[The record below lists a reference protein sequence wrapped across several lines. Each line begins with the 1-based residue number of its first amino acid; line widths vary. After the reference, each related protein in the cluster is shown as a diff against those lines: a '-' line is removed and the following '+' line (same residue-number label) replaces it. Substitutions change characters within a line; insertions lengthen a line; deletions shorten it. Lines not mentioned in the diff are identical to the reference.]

1 MGSAADAAG
10 SLATNAASASFG
22 TNLLNG
28 ALGGLAGIAAN
39 LVIDLIVTGITDLI
53 NAQEN
58 AIKKADEALA
68 NLEERRESLQNN
80 RTTINEIS
88 GDYERLADGVD
99 KFGRN
104 ISLSADEYDRYN
116 QIANQIAEM
125 FPQMVQGYTAEG
137 NAIIA
142 HKGNVEALTR
152 AYEEQQRAARE
163 ASVASAGDVF
173 SGYKAAIGDDVW
185 RGSGDYTKSK
195 QIESIVNNK
204 NDSEKLKD
212 ALRAYGGSFDVI
224 DLLNEIGYNAG
235 AKQTVDAGLY
245 SKLIEEDPDKIV
257 SYYRSLVS
265 KVNVET
271 AKIKPIAFDYVNLMA
286 DNMGYTAEA
295 KEALQ
300 SIVTQLGPEF
310 YTSFDN
316 SDQLFASLS
325 DGLIEK
331 FQGEEG
337 QQLTN
342 KFSEIFQLKDAFE
355 ANELDTESYLKK
367 LGEFKQVFEELPEEM
382 RKPLQ
387 DAFDLGENG
396 VEIDEMFQT
405 VRQTLN
411 KRSRWKVGSLS
422 QEELQIAYQVV
433 DKYDSWSE
441 LERKI
446 AVAKRSA
453 MSLQEVYDDLA
464 KPLERVSKSQDIFSQ
479 ALAEQE
485 SQGVVTADTL
495 NELIQLNGDYAQCL
509 EDTGGKLTLNSEK
522 FQELNKEQ
530 LKSAKAATDA
540 ELAGTLWQAALN
552 GSNEALDNQISKLTL
567 LSGQYEYATSNLKAW
582 RDAQS
587 GPDKGDL
594 FDEGKSAYETLVEDY
609 EAGNTG
615 TNRFKAAKELLLGEK
630 ATGDMEAD
638 IKTLKEFFEDEDKT
652 IESGWKKLKDSGL
665 ASGEG
670 LESVLGKN
678 VDIAKIAEAMG
689 YTDEM
694 AQMWVDMAEKK
705 GYVFDF
711 SDTGILEAEKTV
723 LKLGSAFRN
732 LDEAR
737 RKGIDVD
744 GAEDEVNNLI
754 DQLSQMPDEILQT
767 VGLRVEVKDE
777 GDTEQKILKTLDG
790 GVTIDA
796 NISAEEL
803 QKTLAVVNSDPE
815 NENSVKIPFIIE
827 DEAAKKEIESFQ
839 DLLDNLP
846 SSKGIRLYV
855 YGEEPTGA
863 AAMSS
868 KAQNKYWNGKY
879 QKIYGGTAQASGTGI
894 SGVPE
899 TGNVLVG
906 EEAPEMYVNRRTG
919 RWQLVGMLGAEF
931 IHAEKGDI
939 IFNARQTRSLLN
951 NGFAA
956 SRGKA
961 FAKGTNEFLNFS
973 GGRYVS
979 HTDWSKW
986 SRTGSR
992 SLGGTVTLKPKVEN
1006 KDIYLADIDE
1016 LYEAET
1022 RLKALEQDEEALN
1035 HALKMTD
1042 SLSEQV
1048 NLTRQL
1054 NENYRQQQAE
1064 LHAAN
1069 ERRDELIKANVEKL
1083 RGAGFNV
1090 YYDPEQNRLMVA
1102 NMEHI
1107 NELMGGSQEGTNALR
1122 KEYEELISETE
1133 KLNEAN
1139 QKSSAEWL
1147 KHAEAIRKNNLEMVE
1162 KNLQGYKEFISYADD
1177 FDLWDKMDT
1186 TKLDVLKNQLEYVNQ
1201 AFRQG
1206 LISAEEFKKK
1216 TREIGKEIYKE
1227 QKSALKEIIEL
1238 TEDLIKQETKDR
1250 VDALNDQI
1258 DKYQEIIDLKK
1269 KALQDEADEKDY
1281 SKERDQKLKEISK
1294 LQSQISRL
1302 SLDDSREAAYERM
1315 QLEEELAEKQQELA
1329 DFQEDHAREA
1339 QIDALDEEAE
1349 RFKKAKDKEI
1359 EETEAKIDTEE
1370 KLYQEAMKRIEA
1382 EGENLQDTL
1391 IKYVIK
1397 FKDAIDGES
1406 SVVSALKIAQKA
1418 VQEFGNSWE
1427 AALKGANLEF
1437 AGGESGK
1444 NISELTAQMRHN
1456 SNLWQGA
1463 DKDERARLEQ
1473 ANEDLAAKIQEALG
1487 DNGTVFKKDGT
1498 WYFTD
1503 KSGRKMLLY
1512 DIYHEGGIVGSGMSV
1527 RDDEVFALLQK
1538 GELVLDRDAK
1548 KTVYEV
1554 VDFVKEM
1561 QDRFGADIS
1570 TASKQFSPLLPRL
1583 ENQYTKAARELAPM
1597 GDAVFSPTIN
1607 VEFHHQGGMKDSDAV
1622 KYGNM
1627 IANTALD
1634 SLQNMFVKTGVSTHR
1649 FAGFKQ

>member
-1 MGSAADAAG
+1 M
-10 SLATNAASASFG
+10 ATNAGSASIG
-22 TNLLNG
+22 TSLLNG
-28 ALGGLAGIAAN
+28 ALGSLVGVAAN
-39 LVIDLIVTGITDLI
+39 LAIDLIITGITNLI

-80 RTTINEIS
+80 RTTINELS
-88 GDYERLADGVD
+88 DDYQRLADGVD
-99 KFGRN
+99 RFGRN

-142 HKGNVEALTR
+142 HKGNVEALTK

-173 SGYKAAIGDDVW
+173 SGYKAAIGDDAW
-185 RGSGDYTKSK
+185 HGRGDYTESTLIKDIVDSK
-195 QIESIVNNK
+195 
-204 NDSEKLKD
+204 DDPEKLKE
-212 ALRAYGGSFDVI
+212 ALRSYGGSYAVGGM
-224 DLLNEIGYNAG
+224 LNEIGYDAG
-235 AKQTVDAGLY
+235 PRQAVDAGTY
-245 SKLIEEDPDKIV
+245 SSLIEDDPSKII
-257 SYYRSLVS
+257 SYYQSLVS

-271 AKIKPIAFDYVNLMA
+271 AKIKPIAFDYVNLTA
-286 DNMGYTAEA
+286 DNMGYSAEA

-316 SDQLFASLS
+316 SDQLFSSLS
-325 DGLIEK
+325 DGLIAK
-331 FQGEEG
+331 FDGDEG
-337 QQLTN
+337 QQLAN

-355 ANELDTESYLKK
+355 ANEIDTGSYLEK
-367 LGEFKQVFEELPEEM
+367 LGKFKQEFEKLPEEI
-382 RKPLQ
+382 RNPLQ

-396 VEIDEMFQT
+396 VEIDEMLQA
-405 VRQTLN
+405 VRQNLKQT
-411 KRSRWKVGSLS
+411 SQWKADSLS
-422 QEELQIAYQVV
+422 QEELQIAYRVV
-433 DKYDSWSE
+433 DRGDSWSE

-446 AVAKRSA
+446 AVAKRAA
-453 MSLQEVYDDLA
+453 MSLQDVYDDLA
-464 KPLERVSKSQDIFSQ
+464 KPLDQVGESQNVFSQ

-495 NELIQLNGDYAQCL
+495 NALIQLNGDYAQCL

-522 FQELNKEQ
+522 FRELNKEQ
-530 LKSAKAATDA
+530 LENAKAATDA

-552 GSNEALDNQISKLTL
+552 GSNEALDSQITKLTL
-567 LSGQYEYATSNLKAW
+567 LSSQYEYATSNLKAW
-582 RDAQS
+582 RDVQS
-587 GPDKGDL
+587 GPEKGDL

-609 EAGNTG
+609 NAGNTG
-615 TNRFKAAKELLLGEK
+615 TNRFKAAKELLLGNVDESGMK
-630 ATGDMEAD
+630 DAIEE
-638 IKTLKEFFEDEDKT
+638 LKSFFEDENQTVEKGWAKLGELAVGDGLNKT
-652 IESGWKKLKDSGL
+652 I
-665 ASGEG
+665 AEG
-670 LESVLGKN
+670 
-678 VDIAKIAEAMG
+678 VDISQIAKALGVTE
-689 YTDEM
+689 EM

-711 SDTGILEAEKTV
+711 SDTGILEAEETVMSLGQAFSNLQPYIQRIQNNESIDSQAYREAQEEVSKLISQLKAMPESTLTKVGLTVEEGQLKALDGTVISVDTDFSV
-723 LKLGSAFRN
+723 LK
-732 LDEAR
+732 E
-737 RKGIDVD
+737 K
-744 GAEDEVNNLI
+744 
-754 DQLSQMPDEILQT
+754 
-767 VGLRVEVKDE
+767 
-777 GDTEQKILKTLDG
+777 
-790 GVTIDA
+790 
-796 NISAEEL
+796 
-803 QKTLAVVNSDPE
+803 LAVVNSDPE
-815 NENSVKIPFIIE
+815 NENSVKIPFIVQ
-827 DEAAKKEIESFQ
+827 DETAKKEIESFQ
-839 DLLDNLP
+839 DLLDRIP
-846 SSKGIRLYV
+846 SSKAIRLYV
-855 YGEEPTGA
+855 YGDRTGLTSEE
-863 AAMSS
+863 
-868 KAQNKYWNGKY
+868 KYWNGKY
-879 QKIYGGTAQASGTGI
+879 EQIYGGTAQASGTGI

-961 FAKGTNEFLNFS
+961 FAKGTDEFLNFS

-992 SLGGTVTLKPKVEN
+992 SLGGTVRLTPKVEN
-1006 KDIYLADIDE
+1006 KDVYLADIDE

-1022 RLKALEQDEEALN
+1022 RLKALEQDEEALS

-1083 RGAGFNV
+1083 RSAGFNV

-1107 NELMGGSQEGTNALR
+1107 NELMGGTQEETNALR
-1122 KEYEELISETE
+1122 QEYEKLISETE
-1133 KLNEAN
+1133 KLNETN

-1147 KHAEAIRKNNLEMVE
+1147 KHEEAIRKNHLEMVE
-1162 KNLQGYKEFISYADD
+1162 KTLQGYKDFISYADD
-1177 FDLWDKMDT
+1177 FDLWGKMDT
-1186 TKLDVLKNQLEYVNQ
+1186 TKVDVLRNQLIYLKQ
-1201 AFRQG
+1201 AFDQN
-1206 LISAEEFKKK
+1206 LLSLDEFTKKS
-1216 TREIGKEIYKE
+1216 REIGKEIYSE
-1227 QKSALKEIIEL
+1227 QKSALKEIVEL
-1238 TEDLIKQETKDR
+1238 TKDLIKQETGDR

-1281 SKERDQKLKEISK
+1281 SKERDQKLKELSK
-1294 LQSQISRL
+1294 LQSQIARL
-1302 SLDDSREAAYERM
+1302 SLDDSRKAAYERM
-1315 QLEEELAEKQQELA
+1315 QLEEELAEKQQELTN
-1329 DFQEDHAREA
+1329 FQEDHAREA
-1339 QIDALDEEAE
+1339 QIDALDEEAK
-1349 RFKKAKDKEI
+1349 RFKKAKDEQI
-1359 EETEAKIDTEE
+1359 EYEESKIDTEE
-1370 KLYQEAMKRIEA
+1370 KLYEAAVKRIDS
-1382 EGENLQDTL
+1382 EGEKLKDVL
-1391 IKYVIK
+1391 ISYVK
-1397 FKDAIDGES
+1397 EYKDAIDGEN
-1406 SVVSALKIAQKA
+1406 SVKTA
-1418 VQEFGNSWE
+1418 WE
-1427 AALKGANLEF
+1427 AAMQAKQGYNSIKDAFPGINNEII
-1437 AGGESGK
+1437 GGK
-1444 NISELTAQMRHN
+1444 NIPEITAKVSQMRHN
-1456 SNLWQGA
+1456 SNLWQGSS
-1463 DKDERARLEQ
+1463 KEERERLASE
-1473 ANEDLAAKIQEALG
+1473 NEDLAKKIQQLLG
-1487 DNGTVFKKDGT
+1487 DSGTVFKKDGT
-1498 WYFTD
+1498 WYFIGS
-1503 KSGRKMLLY
+1503 SGKKELLY
-1512 DIYHEGGIVGSGMSV
+1512 SIYHKGGIVGDNMDI

-1538 GELVLDRDAK
+1538 GEMVLTRAGK
-1548 KTVYEV
+1548 ESLYET

-1561 QDRFGADIS
+1561 RDRFGADIS
-1570 TASKQFSPLLPRL
+1570 GRFAPFSPTFPSLTERY
-1583 ENQYTKAARELAPM
+1583 ESAAREVSHLN
-1597 GDAVFSPTIN
+1597 DTVFSPTIN

-1634 SLQNMFVKTGVSTHR
+1634 SLQNMFVKTGISTHR